1 MQDLVKNKII
11 KIKNTFK
18 NGVFTQHLN
27 MVRLEHDAYLQA
39 GAGIPAS
46 DRAGYATDGNGQ
58 GIY

>member
-1 MQDLVKNKII
+1 M
-11 KIKNTFK
+11 
-18 NGVFTQHLN
+18 FTQHLN
-27 MVRLEHDAYLQA
+27 MIRLEHDAYLQA